1 MATNVEGLEDSRHIF
16 TVAARSLK
24 DCVDL
29 LQTLKAAIAS
39 EKEEEEK
46 ERHRQN
52 AKDEQTVDGSNSHA
66 HPNGSLQP
74 PLQQPLSNGHTNDH
88 RIMDIDQHQN
98 HTTPAH
104 PMCDINHSSR
114 STPQN
119 QVQEKDVED
128 PSDLRSGSDM
138 ASPLPSSQATHA
150 TQTSTDTAAALMH
163 PHAMRSCKRSEMY
176 TKPSVSACQGT
187 IGKHVRHLH
196 DHYRLL
202 LSTFPPRKVPMEN
215 DIDYA
220 IKELE
225 HLQFMLEQTRD
236 RNMNTNSTES
246 LPMPSDLLQ
255 PVTLQ
260 ATIDPSHPPV
270 SFQTTFGRELWFCSL
285 HAVHHFAMIKVICGE
300 FGMPLTEGFGL
311 APSTVK
317 SRQGNQ

>member
-1 MATNVEGLEDSRHIF
+1 MATNVKGLEDSRHIF

-46 ERHRQN
+46 ERHRQH
-52 AKDEQTVDGSNSHA
+52 AKDEQIADGDNSYAHSN
-66 HPNGSLQP
+66 GTLQ
-74 PLQQPLSNGHTNDH
+74 PLQQPLSNGHTNGH
-88 RIMDIDQHQN
+88 RIVDSDRHPN
-98 HTTPAH
+98 H
-104 PMCDINHSSR
+104 
-114 STPQN
+114 
-119 QVQEKDVED
+119 
-128 PSDLRSGSDM
+128 
-138 ASPLPSSQATHA
+138 
-150 TQTSTDTAAALMH
+150 TSTDTAAALMF
-163 PHAMRSCKRSEMY
+163 PHAITPCKRSEMY

-202 LSTFPPRKVPMEN
+202 LSTFPPRKGLSSEDTWTVDYDQRSREVPMEN

-236 RNMNTNSTES
+236 RNMNTNSSES
-246 LPMPSDLLQ
+246 LPMPSDLSQ

-270 SFQTTFGRELWFCSL
+270 SFHTTFGRELWFCSL